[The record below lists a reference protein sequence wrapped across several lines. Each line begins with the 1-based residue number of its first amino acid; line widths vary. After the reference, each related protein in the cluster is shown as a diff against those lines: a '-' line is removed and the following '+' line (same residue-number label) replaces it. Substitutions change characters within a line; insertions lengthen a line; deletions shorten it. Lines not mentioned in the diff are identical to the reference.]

1 MTKREKYEAI
11 REMVKDYPEYVEF
24 IDKEVARLEART
36 GKAKDKR
43 AEKAAEK
50 AEAAHAAIMEAL
62 VAAGRAITLPEL
74 AAAADLTPAKVVYHT
89 RALIENGA
97 VVKEPAK
104 VDKRKVM
111 TYRAAQ

>member
-11 REMVKDYPEYVEF
+11 REMVKDHPEYVEF

-50 AEAAHAAIMEAL
+50 AEVAHAAIMEAL

-111 TYRAAQ
+111 TYRAA